1 MSEDEQI
8 TLLAADGMLVKR
20 PIAVTEDKVL
30 IGFKAEEWEKELA
43 R

>member
-1 MSEDEQI
+1 
-8 TLLAADGMLVKR
+8 MLVKR